1 MAIRTPLFYSSG
13 NLQQLTSAQILQ
25 IQTRMFWLYVTNPSV
40 SLTVSSGGGNLTTM
54 YDTRYQAGTYVTNVS
69 SFQPA
74 TNISVIS
81 VGFNNILKTVSS
93 YSAPSDT
100 NNVAFP
106 VYYNTSGNLQSMTL
120 QDMYDTFSVP
130 TINNLIAGGAVYTI
144 STSTTL
150 SGYTLVSNT
159 PVFTDTIPNTG
170 AYTSGNIPNTQD
182 QPSTVTN
189 YYLFIRNVATTSYTV
204 PVTFN
209 NSGNIQTISSSS
221 FDSIL
226 TSVIQYT
233 AQSVTGYRIQYGI
246 NTAGN
251 TCGTVMTD
259 TNLDGTQSYLTNQ
272 VNADDYR
279 SQNVPTGSTVVINN
293 YTLNVTTY

>member
-1 MAIRTPLFYSSG
+1 MAIRTPLYYSLG
-13 NLQQLTSAQILQ
+13 NLKQLTSSQISD

-40 SLTVSSGGGNLTTM
+40 ALSVVNGSGNLTTM

-69 SFQPA
+69 SFQSAP
-74 TNISVIS
+74 TISIVS
-81 VGFNNILKTVSS
+81 VGFNNILSTISS
-93 YSAPSDT
+93 YSAPTNT

-120 QDMYDTFSVP
+120 QDMYDTFASQ
-130 TINNLIAGGAVYTI
+130 TITNLIAGGAVYTI

-159 PVFTDTIPNTG
+159 PVFTDTIPNVN

-209 NSGNIQTISSSS
+209 SSGNIQTISSSS
-221 FDSIL
+221 FDSML
-226 TSVIQYT
+226 TSVIQYM

-246 NTAGN
+246 NTTGN